1 MLSQINFIIIIIKK
15 FFLILF
21 IISESSTLKLS
32 QFLLKLP

>member
-1 MLSQINFIIIIIKK
+1 MLSQINFIIIIIKN